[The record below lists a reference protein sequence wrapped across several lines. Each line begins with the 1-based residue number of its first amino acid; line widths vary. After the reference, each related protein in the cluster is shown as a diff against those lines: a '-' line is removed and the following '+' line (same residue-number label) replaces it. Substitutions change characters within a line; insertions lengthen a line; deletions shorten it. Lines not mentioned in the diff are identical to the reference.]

1 MTIIDRE
8 DCNTNYPMCAMCGGK
23 CCKRHACDCSPKDFD
38 NDVAKMRAALESG
51 KYSIDFSRD
60 TTNSF
65 NIGMFETVL
74 IGERVIESRTE
85 FFYIRPKNIGK
96 PIVDIIHDKD
106 KDEGPCI
113 FWDKEKGCALPYK
126 EKPMGGRTL
135 VPTGIPDWCIGQY
148 NTALM
153 MLEWKPFAKEIIEL
167 AKEFF
172 NPIWPIYKEFNLR
185 IE

>member
-1 MTIIDRE
+1 MDIIDIE
-8 DCNTNYPMCAMCGGK
+8 EVNTNYKMCEACGGK
-23 CCKRHACDCSPKDFD
+23 CCKRNACDCSPKDFD
-38 NDVAKMRAALESG
+38 NDISKMKSALESG
-51 KYSIDFSRD
+51 KYSIDFSRN
-60 TTNSF
+60 TSNSF
-65 NIGMFETVL
+65 RIGLFETVL

-96 PIVDIIHDKD
+96 PIVDIIHNKD
-106 KDEGPCI
+106 EDEGPCI

-135 VPTGIPDWCIGQY
+135 IPVVPDMCMAQY
-148 NTALM
+148 NTAM
-153 MLEWKPFAKEIIEL
+153 MLIEWKPFTKQLIEF

-172 NPIWPIYKEFNLR
+172 DSTWPIYQQFNLS